1 MIRFE
6 PTPKGLACALAL
18 AWTFGAFP
26 LAHATET
33 GAPHTPA
40 PVIPDVLPFK
50 SDTSDWRGGRPKNGY
65 WSLGEPRWFLSSKSD
80 VGGIYVKPYISAG
93 YGLPHWIW
101 AGVDANAI
109 TTPEFGQFYTGLRGS
124 TPIFDLALGVRDT
137 YSYQRGFLAPRSR
150 YVVADLQNYGDN
162 AHYWAWEGEVVGV
175 IPLPYS
181 AILLDYIAV
190 GVLNRPAGKYLY
202 EESYRAVVG
211 KSLFHVVRVAAVA
224 RLLREDA
231 LKLGVL
237 AELVTGTGRGESVV
251 RMGPAASLQLT
262 DHLEMLGT
270 LSLKVASP
278 DRLGLALGAYGVSG
292 FRYRWATGERAPKAP
307 WQGRLIP

>member
-1 MIRFE
+1 MRRTFTGIV
-6 PTPKGLACALAL
+6 ALVAAL
-18 AWTFGAFP
+18 GGGSVAR
-26 LAHATET
+26 ATEDDVPH
-33 GAPHTPA
+33 APPA
-40 PVIPDVLPFK
+40 SRKAIPFQ

-65 WSLGEPRWFLSSKSD
+65 WSVGTPRFFLSTKSD
-80 VGGIYVKPYISAG
+80 VGGIYVKPYLSVG

-101 AGVDANAI
+101 TGIDVNAI
-109 TTPEFGQFYTGLRGS
+109 TTPEFAQVYAGIRGA
-124 TPIFDLALGVRDT
+124 TPVFDVALGVRDT
-137 YSYQRGFLAPRSR
+137 YSYWKTFVEPRAS
-150 YVVADLQNYGDN
+150 YVVRDLDGPSPN
-162 AHYWAWEGEVVGV
+162 AHYLAWEGEVVGIV
-175 IPLPYS
+175 PLPHS

-190 GVLNRPAGKYLY
+190 GILDRPPGKYLY
-202 EESYRAVVG
+202 DESYRAIVG
-211 KSLFHVVRVAAVA
+211 KSFFQVLRVAAVA

-231 LKLGVL
+231 LKIGILT
-237 AELVTGTGRGESVV
+237 ELVTTTGRGKSVF

-270 LSLKVASP
+270 LSLQVVSP